1 MVNIEAELGVFE
13 AQKDKD
19 NTDGQVV
26 SQSVQIAPFTYDYL
40 YFNAT
45 SDEHTV
51 YDTSRTRIST
61 YRGSAVQQSTS
72 SLTRVPSDM
81 F

>member
-1 MVNIEAELGVFE
+1 MVNIEADLDIFE

-26 SQSVQIAPFTYDYL
+26 SQSAQVAPFTYDYL

-51 YDTSRTRIST
+51 YDTSHTRINA
-61 YRGSAVQQSTS
+61 YRGSAI
-72 SLTRVPSDM
+72 
-81 F
+81 

>member
-1 MVNIEAELGVFE
+1 MVNIEAELDVFE
-13 AQKDKD
+13 AKKDKD

-45 SDEHTV
+45 SDKHAV
-51 YDTSRTRIST
+51 YDTSHIRIST
-61 YRGSAVQQSTS
+61 YRGSAVQ
-72 SLTRVPSDM
+72 
-81 F
+81 